1 MEIFQSFGLDI
12 KLLIA
17 NLINFVLLVAI
28 LYKLGYKPIL
38 GFVRERQEKIEKGL
52 KDAEAA
58 TEKLSDATAQK
69 EKITSDAHREA
80 QDILNKA
87 KDQANVQADD
97 ILKKTNAEARSIV
110 ERAKKEIAQEKQQ
123 SIADVRKH
131 AAEAVISATETVL
144 KKKIDASADKTII
157 DSALKEL

>member
-87 KDQANVQADD
+87 KDQAKVQADD
-97 ILKKTNAEARSIV
+97 IIKKTNSEAANIV
-110 ERAKKEIAQEKQQ
+110 EHAKKEISQQKEQ
-123 SIADVRKH
+123 SIADVRTQ
-131 AAEAVISATETVL
+131 ASEAVILATEKIL
-144 KKKIDASADKTII
+144 KKKIDEKQDKEII
-157 DSALKEL
+157 ENSIKEL